1 MVSLALMP
9 CLHDD
14 DDDDDDDDD
23 GVIIIIMKVRH
34 QGKK

>member
-23 GVIIIIMKVRH
+23 GVIIIIMKVRN
-34 QGKK
+34 QGN